1 MFPLW
6 DGDKENSPMMNA
18 KVMNAYSKK
27 QEQMTNKHL
36 NKKSQW
42 DHPEINKKIN
52 SKEEY
57 FAQVSKIKK
66 PEDLEAILAEED
78 ELWNS

>member
-1 MFPLW
+1 MH
-6 DGDKENSPMMNA
+6 GSA
-18 KVMNAYSKK
+18 VMNAYNKK
-27 QEQMTNKHL
+27 QEQMTKKHL

-42 DHPEINKKIN
+42 DHPEINKKMT

-57 FAQVSKIKK
+57 FSQVSKIKK
-66 PEDLEAILAEED
+66 PEDLEAILAIED